1 MRSAK
6 LLCVASSKT
15 VVRFDSPSGLP
26 QLGAPL
32 LRSDH
37 IVSAAQNIDSVQ
49 NIVAVSWK
57 SGRELVL
64 RISLLLAVLSN
75 ILFLIFLASGSLQD
89 ETLVVGSSHKL
100 SGSRI
105 SGGVIQPFDQP
116 ATYATPWA
124 MYYGVALGGIAA
136 IASWRLNG
144 ILLSII
150 SSAQFVVVIS
160 ALPSVVNFV
169 QSIGLSLSLLQVGLG
184 VVLSRRHSMASL
196 CVDD

>member
-89 ETLVVGSSHKL
+89 ETLVVSSHKL

-116 ATYATPWA
+116 ATSATPWA

-144 ILLSII
+144 ILFSII
-150 SSAQFVVVIS
+150 SSKRLRWIERLSITKTLHKIETCAKRIFTIKQIS
-160 ALPSVVNFV
+160 RNIRIRCF
-169 QSIGLSLSLLQVGLG
+169 
-184 VVLSRRHSMASL
+184 
-196 CVDD
+196 

>member
-89 ETLVVGSSHKL
+89 ETLVVSSHKL

>member
-89 ETLVVGSSHKL
+89 ETLVVSSHKL

-105 SGGVIQPFDQP
+105 SGGVIQPFDKP
-116 ATYATPWA
+116 VTCAMPWA
-124 MYYGVALGGIAA
+124 MYFGLVLGGVAA

-150 SSAQFVVVIS
+150 SSAQLVVVMT

-196 CVDD
+196 CVED

>member
-89 ETLVVGSSHKL
+89 ETLVVSSHKL

-116 ATYATPWA
+116 ATSATPWA

-184 VVLSRRHSMASL
+184 VVLSRRHSTASL

>member
-89 ETLVVGSSHKL
+89 ETLVVKDKL

>member
-1 MRSAK
+1 M
-6 LLCVASSKT
+6 
-15 VVRFDSPSGLP
+15 
-26 QLGAPL
+26 
-32 LRSDH
+32 
-37 IVSAAQNIDSVQ
+37 
-49 NIVAVSWK
+49 
-57 SGRELVL
+57 L

-89 ETLVVGSSHKL
+89 ETLVVSSHKL

>member
-89 ETLVVGSSHKL
+89 ETLVVSSHKL

-136 IASWRLNG
+136 SASWRLNG

>member
-75 ILFLIFLASGSLQD
+75 IMVLIFLESGSLQD
-89 ETLVVGSSHKL
+89 ETLVVSSHKL

-144 ILLSII
+144 ILFSII

-184 VVLSRRHSMASL
+184 VVLLRRHSMASL

>member
-89 ETLVVGSSHKL
+89 ETLVVLKDKL

-144 ILLSII
+144 ILFSII

>member
-75 ILFLIFLASGSLQD
+75 IMFLIFLASGSLQD
-89 ETLVVGSSHKL
+89 ETLVVSSHKL